1 MSVEEMKMEVIKS
14 VIELKTEDG
23 VKEIAEHLNR
33 LNKSDSINLTN
44 QYQAVISQYA
54 DVLKKLAQ

>member
-14 VIELKTEDG
+14 VIQLKSEDA

-33 LNKSDSINLTN
+33 LNNETINLSN
-44 QYQAVISQYA
+44 QYQAVKNQYA
-54 DVLKKLAQ
+54 DVLQKLAQ